1 MPARAT
7 PKVLIV
13 TAGVILAF
21 IAVVCYSLHVFG
33 GSSCAN
39 ELLAEAVSPDGK
51 LKAVVFQ
58 RDCGAT
64 TGFSTQV
71 SVFAASAGV
80 GNSAGNVFTSDT
92 NHGLAPSGPG
102 GGPLVKVNWRS
113 PSVLVVSHHAAARV
127 FIAEPQV
134 GSVKVNY
141 ESLQQ

>member
-7 PKVLIV
+7 PRVLIV
-13 TAGVILAF
+13 SAVILTF
-21 IAVVCYSLHVFG
+21 IGVAGYSMHVSG

-39 ELLAEAVSPDGK
+39 ELLAEAVSPDGT

-71 SVFAASAGV
+71 SVFAVSAGI

-92 NHGLAPSGPG
+92 NHGIAPSGPG

-113 PSVLVVSHHAAARV
+113 PSVLVVSHSAAARV
-127 FIAEPQV
+127 FVAEPQV
-134 GSVKVNY
+134 GSVKVSY

>member
-1 MPARAT
+1 MPVRT
-7 PKVLIV
+7 IRRVLIV
-13 TAGVILAF
+13 GAGVAVAF
-21 IAVVCYSLHVFG
+21 IVVVGYALHVLG
-33 GSSCAN
+33 ASSCAN

-71 SVFAASAGV
+71 SVLPASAGV
-80 GNSAGNVFTSDT
+80 GNAAGNVFTSDT
-92 NHGLAPSGPG
+92 NHGAAPSGPG

-113 PSVLVVSHHAAARV
+113 PSALAVFHHAAARV
-127 FIAEPQV
+127 FLAEPHV
-134 GSVKVNY
+134 GSVTVSY